1 MGWVHRELGSVAR
14 ARELDERALALAR
27 ENPSPWAP
35 EVNALLN
42 LCVDGVRAGDPEG
55 AAAVLATLEDG
66 TGRSAWLRW
75 MNDLRLETA
84 ATEHHAARGS
94 LDLALERASR
104 LSRVAA
110 RVGARNYACTAARLT
125 AEVTLA
131 GRGDLRAAAARLE
144 LALAALDPFPAP
156 LETWKSRRVLGLLR
170 RELGDSA
177 AASEAFRAAAADVD
191 AITRGTDD
199 APLRE
204 GFLASPSVRD
214 VFAQSGR
221 L

>member
-1 MGWVHRELGSVAR
+1 
-14 ARELDERALALAR
+14 
-27 ENPSPWAP
+27 
-35 EVNALLN
+35 
-42 LCVDGVRAGDPEG
+42 
-55 AAAVLATLEDG
+55 
-66 TGRSAWLRW
+66 
-75 MNDLRLETA
+75 
-84 ATEHHAARGS
+84 
-94 LDLALERASR
+94 
-104 LSRVAA
+104 
-110 RVGARNYACTAARLT
+110 
-125 AEVTLA
+125 
-131 GRGDLRAAAARLE
+131 LRAAAARLE

-221 L
+221 A